1 MKIAFLIIDMQTV
14 QLEGVPQSK
23 IDGVCEYINYVSRMM
38 RTAGHP
44 IIHIQD
50 IEGMTEETRE
60 IYSTIEEVSMEQSDL
75 FVTKEYSNAFWK
87 TELGDLLAK
96 KGIEQ
101 LILAGFAAEHCVQF
115 TYNGAIERD
124 LSPALL
130 QNGILSRHD
139 DAVAAA
145 YRDRNLISYPV
156 VEWLTKEETL
166 QP

>member
-14 QLEGVPQSK
+14 HLGGVPQPK
-23 IDGVCEYINYVSRMM
+23 IDGVCEYINYVSRVM
-38 RTAGHP
+38 REAGHP
-44 IIHIQD
+44 VIHIQD

-60 IYSTIEEVSMEQSDL
+60 HYRTIGEVATDASDL

-87 TELGDLLAK
+87 TELEDVL
-96 KGIEQ
+96 KGQEIER

-115 TYNGAIERD
+115 TYNGAIERGFG
-124 LSPALL
+124 PVLL

-145 YRDRNLISYPV
+145 YRDRNLISYPAA
-156 VEWLTKEETL
+156 EWLANA
-166 QP
+166 